1 MYTGIPIKRISI
13 ESISQNK
20 VLWSTGIALLI
31 HSVGLLGMIW
41 IDKYWFARMTPLNL
55 LLMFLLITW
64 SQPAKK
70 ISFFVF
76 IAISFL
82 VGMISEMIGV
92 HSGLL
97 FGNYTYGSIMGLQV
111 ANVPLIIGL
120 NWFVVLYSA
129 LAALHFL
136 IDYFTKK
143 NNLPKVSSANKP
155 ISIMLIFGSALLAV
169 IFDWVMEPVAVKLG
183 FWTWA
188 GDGQIPRLNYL
199 SWFFICTFL
208 LSIFRILRIKPD
220 NIFAVNLFLIQLMF
234 FLFLRIFL

>member
-1 MYTGIPIKRISI
+1 MYSGIPIKRITI
-13 ESISQNK
+13 ESIGQNK
-20 VLWSTGIALLI
+20 VQWATGIALLI
-31 HSVGLLGMIW
+31 HCVGLLGMIW

-55 LLMFLLITW
+55 LLMFFLITW
-64 SQPAKK
+64 SEPTKK

-76 IAISFL
+76 VAISFL

-92 HSGLL
+92 QTGLL

-120 NWFVVLYSA
+120 NWFIVLYSA
-129 LAALHFL
+129 IAALHFF

-143 NNLPKVSSANKP
+143 NNLLSASSAYSP

-188 GDGQIPRLNYL
+188 GDGQIPLLNYL
-199 SWFFICTFL
+199 SWFFICTLL
-208 LSIFRILRIKPD
+208 LSIFRILKIKPD